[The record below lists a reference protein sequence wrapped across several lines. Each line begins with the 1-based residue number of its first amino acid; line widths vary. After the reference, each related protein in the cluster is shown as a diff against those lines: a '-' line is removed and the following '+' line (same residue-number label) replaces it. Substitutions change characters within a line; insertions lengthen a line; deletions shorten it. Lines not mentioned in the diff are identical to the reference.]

1 MKSHHHACM
10 HSHVATNHIEWSVW
24 TKEDEWQ
31 GCWACLSTLW
41 AELRLCQPIRS
52 SSCFCSRRMITKIGE
67 DQMTWPA
74 PKVHFDHWASPVYL
88 WKILSITNNFTSL
101 KKIFWLSLLQN
112 ANYCH
117 IKTQQ
122 NLEFLGEFH
131 GGAKSTW
138 IWRNSLEI
146 WILSN
151 FQHNL
156 QTTFWH
162 YNKVSR
168 LGLG

>member
-1 MKSHHHACM
+1 MILPTILNEIPKKTPVFPSQISYTTMHLPCGHKSHWVECLDQGGWM
-10 HSHVATNHIEWSVW
+10 TGLLSLSLNSLG
-24 TKEDEWQ
+24 WQ
-31 GCWACLSTLW
+31 GCW
-41 AELRLCQPIRS
+41 S

-117 IKTQQ
+117 IKRAQQ

-138 IWRNSLEI
+138 IWRNSL
-146 WILSN
+146 
-151 FQHNL
+151 
-156 QTTFWH
+156 
-162 YNKVSR
+162 
-168 LGLG
+168 GLG